1 MNTNCLVCNNVLNF
15 TMIQVADTVDFDIL
29 KTIVDSDDYGELYK
43 NNTSILE
50 VTCSNVIDDH
60 TVKISKEL
68 EEYLNEY
75 FNWRLS

>member
-43 NNTSILE
+43 NNTSILK

-60 TVKISKEL
+60 TVNISKEL

-75 FNWRLS
+75 FSWELK